1 MCHCIAFQVKLFL
14 IIRILRQDPDIVM
27 IGEIR
32 DEETAQI
39 AVRASITGHLVL
51 STLHTNGATTSISRL
66 IDMGIP
72 SYLVADSLVVVLA
85 QRLVRKLCNYCK
97 TEYEV
102 IHDEFAHLG
111 LKMGEKTYNALGC
124 NKCNDTGYKGRTVIY
139 ELLKLD
145 SNHKSIIARSGI
157 SDELWKYCNE
167 KKSSSFMES
176 CRASVLKGITSIEE
190 FQNAT
195 YSYNFK

>member
-1 MCHCIAFQVKLFL
+1 
-14 IIRILRQDPDIVM
+14 M

-32 DEETAQI
+32 DEETAHI

-51 STLHTNGATTSISRL
+51 STLHTNGATASISRL

-85 QRLVRKLCNYCK
+85 QRLVRKLCPYCK
-97 TEYEV
+97 TEYNI
-102 IHDEFAHLG
+102 IHDKFEHLG
-111 LKMGEKTYNALGC
+111 FKMGEKTYKASGC
-124 NKCNDTGYKGRTVIY
+124 NKCNETGYKGRTVIY

-157 SDELWKYCNE
+157 SDELWNYCNE
-167 KKSSSFMES
+167 KKSNSFMES
-176 CRASVLKGITSIEE
+176 CRASVLNGITSIQE
-190 FQNAT
+190 FENAT
-195 YSYNFK
+195 YSYNIK